1 MKIENK
7 FAVSCTIFTW
17 ITIIQSV
24 LGMSSGESITYI
36 HLFIRFVVTLIAIY
50 SFTIYDLLD
59 HWSEIKATLAHYLV
73 SMAAVFIF
81 TWLTGVFIE
90 PVHPNGYRDI
100 WVNYT
105 CLFIAV
111 AMVFESKRYIASVME
126 KRKTSDLF

>member
-1 MKIENK
+1 LKIENK
-7 FAVSCTIFTW
+7 IVVSCVIFTW

-24 LGMSSGESITYI
+24 LGMRSGENITYI

-59 HWSEIKATLAHYLV
+59 HWSETKATFAHYLV

-90 PVHPNGYRDI
+90 PVHPNGYRD
-100 WVNYT
+100 VFLNYT
-105 CLFIAV
+105 CLFTAV
-111 AMVFESKRYIASVME
+111 AMVFESKRYIALVLE
-126 KRKTSDLF
+126 KRKSSDLF